1 MIQATELKAGTTFQL
16 DGKPY
21 KVVKYTHTKLGRGG
35 ANVVVSIKNLE
46 TGDLG
51 ERTFKSGH
59 KVEEIITSKKSL
71 QYLYSDAKNAVF
83 MDPMNFEQVDIPKQ
97 VVGDDLVYVKE
108 GGNCDILFWSPSAD
122 SGQASVD
129 IPLNIE
135 IPPKVA
141 LKVIE
146 TVPGVK
152 GNTASNAYKPA
163 KLENGIE
170 VKIPLFINQGETI
183 IVDSRTGEYVE
194 RAK

>member
-1 MIQATELKAGTTFQL
+1 MIQATELKGGITFQL
-16 DGKPY
+16 EGKPY

-46 TGDLG
+46 TGELA

-71 QYLYSDAKNAVF
+71 QYLYSDAKNAIF
-83 MDPMNFEQVDIPKQ
+83 MDPTNYEQVDIPKK
-97 VVGDDLVYVKE
+97 VVGDDIVYVKE
-108 GGNCDILFWSPSAD
+108 GGNCDILFWD
-122 SGQASVD
+122 D
-129 IPLNIE
+129 KPLSLE
-135 IPPKVA
+135 ISPKVR
-141 LKVIE
+141 LKIIE
-146 TVPGVK
+146 TSPGIK

-194 RAK
+194 RAHALESRRI